1 MALPFNDSQLMGE
14 TWPGLASLTQSIL
27 AALGGQGFRNSFHL
41 DRSQATC
48 LLLIDGLGWNLLQAH
63 ARHAPFLASLMQ
75 PDSHFRVGFPATTAT
90 SLASVA
96 SGLGSGAH
104 GIVGCSFALD
114 AHSELSPLSWTT
126 AALATDAEPVAAP
139 APGAFI
145 VPPDA
150 WSVASKQGIAI
161 STVMLGRYAGSA
173 FSQAIYKAG
182 RILPAP
188 AYDAY
193 PELINAALTGS
204 GPAFC
209 FAYFGD
215 LDFAGHLFGPGSDGW
230 IKQLQIADQLA
241 QSIACRLPEQVQL
254 MVIADH
260 GMLALDSAR
269 VRDFDLD
276 PVLQEGVRAIAGDIR
291 ARYLYVPTQQD
302 RVHERWQNHL
312 GDDYRV
318 LSKAQAI
325 AAGLFG
331 DVLLSQAEARI
342 GDLIVVPTG
351 AGGIIR
357 SEVEKHASQWR
368 GHHGALTD
376 EDQVVPLLTI
386 AGQARSYRV

>member
-1 MALPFNDSQLMGE
+1 
-14 TWPGLASLTQSIL
+14 
-27 AALGGQGFRNSFHL
+27 
-41 DRSQATC
+41 
-48 LLLIDGLGWNLLQAH
+48 
-63 ARHAPFLASLMQ
+63 MQ
-75 PDSHFRVGFPATTAT
+75 PGSHFRVGFPATTAT

-114 AHSELSPLSWTT
+114 AYSELSPLSWTT
-126 AALATDAEPVAAP
+126 AALQADVEPVAAP
-139 APGAFI
+139 APGSFI

-150 WSVASKQGIAI
+150 WSQACEQGIAI

-193 PELINAALTGS
+193 PELINAALATS
-204 GPAFC
+204 GPALC

-215 LDFAGHLFGPGSDGW
+215 LDFAGHLFGPGSEGW
-230 IKQLQIADQLA
+230 LKQLEIADQLA
-241 QSIACRLPEQVQL
+241 MSIARQLPEQVQL

-302 RVHERWQNHL
+302 RVHERWQNRL

-376 EDQVVPLLTI
+376 EDQVVPLLMCS
-386 AGQARSYRV
+386 GLG